1 MTKTDVVKVHKEKQ
15 FLIFDL
21 SDGKQVKYDFAKKKA
36 IGKSGKYVQ
45 SLNHQ
50 LSGCTIYDIE
60 RLCDDEKYVRFLKF
74 IRNHGGYSG
83 YDIYAIGTI
92 LSRISR
98 YSRFEQFF
106 SAGIQ
111 QIESR
116 FGHTIDEVPNGLI
129 KLCRD
134 NNIRLTNTLYK
145 FYLENPNAYNLAF
158 NKEYITLNSN
168 DLEKVLTMPT
178 SIKINDYNWESAS
191 LFNYLITQYGYT
203 ANALLDY
210 IDYLKTF
217 EAIEDMSDILREI
230 NDYARM
236 MSTISN
242 KFDKYPRH
250 FWTTHQIATRNYK
263 RLKKK
268 FSEDLFKK
276 RIDLSLEDKIGDY
289 IFIYPKKIQDIKDE
303 AVAQSNCVASYIDKV
318 LDGECHIIF
327 MRKKLEP
334 ESSLVTLEVVN
345 NKIVQAKRRFNYPTT
360 DKDNEAIEKW
370 NNRHCLAKA
379 S

>member
-1 MTKTDVVKVHKEKQ
+1 MTKTDVVRVHKEKQ

-45 SLNHQ
+45 SLNSQ
-50 LSGCTIYDIE
+50 LSGFTVYDLE
-60 RLCDDEKYVRFLKF
+60 NLCDDEKYVRFLKF
-74 IRNHGGYSG
+74 VRNQRSYSG
-83 YDIYAIGTI
+83 CEIYAIGTV
-92 LSRISR
+92 LSRISHW
-98 YSRFEQFF
+98 SDFEQFF

-116 FGHTIDEVPNGLI
+116 FGHTIDKVPNGLI
-129 KLCRD
+129 KICRD
-134 NNIRLTNTLYK
+134 YSIRLTNDLYK

-168 DLEKVLTMPT
+168 DLEKVLTRTT
-178 SIKINDYNWESAS
+178 SIKISNYSWESAS
-191 LFNYLITQYGYT
+191 LFNYLINQYGYT

-217 EAIEDMSDILREI
+217 EAIEDMSDVIREI
-230 NDYARM
+230 DDYARM
-236 MSTISN
+236 MSAISN

-250 FWTTHQIATRNYK
+250 FLTTHQIATRNYK
-263 RLKKK
+263 RLKKT

-289 IFIYPKKIQDIKDE
+289 VFIYPKKIQDIKDE

-334 ESSLVTLEVVN
+334 ESSLVTLEIVN
-345 NKIVQAKRRFNYPTT
+345 NQIVQAKRRFNYPTT
-360 DKDNEAIEKW
+360 NKDNEAIEKW

>member
-45 SLNHQ
+45 SLNSQ

-60 RLCDDEKYVRFLKF
+60 RLCDDEKYVNYLKF
-74 IRNHGGYSG
+74 IRKQGSWSG
-83 YDIYAIGTI
+83 NNISSIGTI
-92 LSRISR
+92 LSNISR
-98 YSRFEQFF
+98 WKIFEQFF
-106 SAGIQ
+106 SAGIKE
-111 QIESR
+111 IDSR
-116 FGHTIDEVPNGLI
+116 FDYSINEVPNGLI
-129 KLCRD
+129 KICRD
-134 NNIRLTNTLYK
+134 YNIKLTNSLYK

-158 NKEYITLNSN
+158 SKEYITLTSE
-168 DLEKVLTMPT
+168 DLGKILGYSKSSYTRNYIWTEKSGVNHL
-178 SIKINDYNWESAS
+178 IN
-191 LFNYLITQYGYT
+191 TYGYT
-203 ANALLDY
+203 ANALFDY

-217 EAIEDMSDILREI
+217 EAMDDMNDIMCELD
-230 NDYARM
+230 DYARM
-236 MSTISN
+236 MFTISP

-250 FWTTHQIATRNYK
+250 FLTTHHIAIRNYN
-263 RLKKK
+263 RLRKE
-268 FSEDLFKK
+268 FSEDLFAK
-276 RIDLSLEDKIGDY
+276 RIDLSLEDRIGDY
-289 IFIYPKKIQDIKDE
+289 VFIYPKKIQDIKDE

-327 MRKKLEP
+327 MRSKLEP

>member
-1 MTKTDVVKVHKEKQ
+1 MTKTDVIKVHKEKQ

-45 SLNHQ
+45 SLNSQ

-74 IRNHGGYSG
+74 IRNQGGYSG
-83 YDIYAIGTI
+83 YNIYAIGTI

-98 YSRFEQFF
+98 FSRFEQFF

-129 KLCRD
+129 KTCRD
-134 NNIRLTNTLYK
+134 NNIRLTNNHYK

-158 NKEYITLNSN
+158 SKEYITLTSE
-168 DLEKVLTMPT
+168 DLGKILGYSKSSYARDNTWTET
-178 SIKINDYNWESAS
+178 SGVNHLIN
-191 LFNYLITQYGYT
+191 TYGYT
-203 ANALLDY
+203 ANALFDY

-217 EAIEDMSDILREI
+217 EAIDNMNDIMCELD
-230 NDYARM
+230 DYARM
-236 MSTISN
+236 MFTISP
-242 KFDKYPRH
+242 KFDKYPRD
-250 FWTTHQIATRNYK
+250 FLTTHHIAIRNYN
-263 RLKKK
+263 RLRKQ
-268 FSEDLFKK
+268 FNENLFAK

-289 IFIYPKKIQDIKDE
+289 VFIYPKKIQDIKDE
-303 AVAQSNCVASYIDKV
+303 AVAQCNCVASYIDNV
-318 LDGECHIIF
+318 IDGECHIIF
-327 MRKKLEP
+327 MRSKLEP

-360 DKDNEAIEKW
+360 NKDDEAIEKW

>member
-1 MTKTDVVKVHKEKQ
+1 MTRTDVIKVHKEKQ

-45 SLNHQ
+45 SLNQQ

-60 RLCDDEKYVRFLKF
+60 RLCDDEKYVRFLEF
-74 IRNHGGYSG
+74 VRNQGGYSG
-83 YDIYAIGTI
+83 YNIYAIGTI
-92 LSRISR
+92 LGRISR

-111 QIESR
+111 KIKAN
-116 FGHTIDEVPNGLI
+116 FYYTIDKVPNGLI
-129 KLCRD
+129 KICRD
-134 NNIRLTNTLYK
+134 KNIELTNKLYT
-145 FYLENPNAYNLAF
+145 FYLENPNLFNYAF
-158 NKEYITLNSN
+158 NKKYLSLTTTDLERILKESTSIRVDTVHYKDVSTLN
-168 DLEKVLTMPT
+168 
-178 SIKINDYNWESAS
+178 I
-191 LFNYLITQYGYT
+191 LISEYGYT

-210 IDYLKTF
+210 IDYLKMF
-217 EAIEDMSDILREI
+217 EALDDVRDIIYEI
-230 NDYARM
+230 KDYARM
-236 MSTISN
+236 MSVISP

-250 FWTTHQIATRNYK
+250 FLTTHQIAIRNYE
-263 RLKKK
+263 RLRKTY
-268 FSEDLFKK
+268 SDDLFKR
-276 RIDLSLEDKIGDY
+276 RINLSLEDKIGDY
-289 IFIYPKKIQDIKDE
+289 VFIYPKNIQDIKDE
-303 AVAQSNCVASYIDKV
+303 AVAQNNCLASYIDSV
-318 LDGECHIIF
+318 LNGECHIIF
-327 MRKKLEP
+327 MRSKLAP

-370 NNRHCLAKA
+370 NSRHCLAKA